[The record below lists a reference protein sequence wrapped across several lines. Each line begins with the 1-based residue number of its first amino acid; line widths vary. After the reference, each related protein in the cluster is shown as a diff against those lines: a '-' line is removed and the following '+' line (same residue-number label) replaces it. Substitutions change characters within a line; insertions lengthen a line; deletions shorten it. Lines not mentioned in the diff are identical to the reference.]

1 MLRPATALLAAAV
14 LAATLH
20 AHGGMYRG
28 PGSTTPGPGTPL
40 GGPTYPGVP
49 GPTTGARPQAGS
61 SSSWIAWWE
70 VNKEPYVR
78 VRSQLA
84 RGPVTGSDEFYLG
97 PRRHQAGS
105 DVLLASALDRRL
117 RIVPALLQL
126 LASER
131 NRDVATAATV
141 ALAKAARDLRDPKVM
156 EAIRAQLQRDDQEVR
171 ETAALALGIL
181 ADPAAIGDLASLLQD
196 TKQGRA
202 LVADDRVSVRTRA
215 FAAYALGFLGGRS
228 APAAGTRVLEALVP
242 VLESDLPGSE
252 RELRVAV
259 VHGIGLL
266 RCIADDAATKRLRW
280 QALQALWRYESRDLG
295 AGEELAQAHV
305 ATAVAR
311 LLGRGDSADHQHAKR
326 RFAAQLDLVK
336 RATAD
341 RRQGAALALGST
353 CLPAELSELDA
364 PYLDLLA
371 RSAADAPDI
380 QTRCFATIAL
390 ARIGGSAARAKL
402 LELHATARAT
412 TSKPWTS
419 LALGLCVRPAAL
431 RGTPDAEVGRL
442 LLDDILGTQDDELRS
457 ALAVALGLSGWREA
471 APHLMALL
479 REHEERDQ
487 LAGYLCVG
495 LALLKEEAA
504 LDDFTRILRG
514 AVRKPY
520 LLQQAAAALG
530 TMGDRDVVPVL
541 VDVFAQ
547 RDDAA
552 SLAAVAGAL
561 SLVGD
566 RRSIDPLLGRM
577 QDAEQTKLARAFAA
591 GALGGVG
598 DPDSVPWN
606 VRLLLDV
613 NYTTGTD
620 TLTNGQSGVLDIL

>member
-1 MLRPATALLAAAV
+1 MFRPATNLLAAAV
-14 LAATLH
+14 LAASLH

-28 PGSTTPGPGTPL
+28 PGSSTPGPGTPL
-40 GGPTYPGVP
+40 SGPTYPGVP
-49 GPTTGARPQAGS
+49 GPTTGARPQASS

-70 VNKEPYVR
+70 VNKEPYLR

-97 PRRHQAGS
+97 PRRREAGS

-141 ALAKAARDLRDPKVM
+141 ALAKAARDLRDPKVLD
-156 EAIRAQLQRDDQEVR
+156 AIRAQLQRDDQEVR

-181 ADPAAIGDLASLLQD
+181 ADPAAIGDLAALLQD
-196 TKQGRA
+196 AKPGRA

-228 APAAGTRVLEALVP
+228 EPAAATRVLEALVP

-266 RCIADDAATKRLRW
+266 RCTSDDAATKRLLW

-295 AGEELAQAHV
+295 AGEEFAQAHV

-311 LLGRGDSADHQHAKR
+311 LLGRGDTADHQHAKR
-326 RFAAQLDLVK
+326 RLAAQLDLVK
-336 RATAD
+336 RSSAD
-341 RRQGAALALGST
+341 RRQGAALALGT
-353 CLPAELSELDA
+353 MCLPAELSEHDG
-364 PYLDLLA
+364 PYTDLLA
-371 RSAADAPDI
+371 RTADDAPDI
-380 QTRCFATIAL
+380 QARCFAIMAL
-390 ARIGGSAARAKL
+390 ARIGGAAARSRL
-402 LELHATARAT
+402 LELHATARPT

-419 LALGLCVRPAAL
+419 LALGLCSRPAGL
-431 RGTPDAEVGRL
+431 RGTPDPEVGRL
-442 LLDDILGTQDDELRS
+442 LLDDLRSTQDDELRS
-457 ALAVALGLSGWREA
+457 AIAVALGLSGWSEA
-471 APHLMALL
+471 APHLLALL
-479 REHEERDQ
+479 REHQERDQ

-495 LALLKEEAA
+495 LALLKDEAA
-504 LDDFTRILRG
+504 PAEFTRILR
-514 AVRKPY
+514 AAARKPY

-530 TMGDRDVVPVL
+530 TMGDRNVVPLL
-541 VDVFAQ
+541 VAVFAQ

-566 RRSIDPLLGRM
+566 RRSIDPLLARM
-577 QDAEQTKLARAFAA
+577 QDGEQTKLARAFAA

-598 DPDSVPWN
+598 DPDAVPWN

-613 NYTTGTD
+613 NYTTGMD

>member
-1 MLRPATALLAAAV
+1 MPRTLPLLAA
-14 LAATLH
+14 LALPLVALH

-97 PRRHQAGS
+97 PRRRDAGS

-131 NRDVATAATV
+131 NRDVTTAATV
-141 ALAKAARDLRDPKVM
+141 ALAKAGRDLGEPKVL

-181 ADPAAIGDLASLLQD
+181 ADPASIGDLAALLQD
-196 TKQGRA
+196 TRQGRT

-228 APAAGTRVLEALVP
+228 VPATGTRVLEVLVP

-259 VHGIGLL
+259 VHAIGLL
-266 RCIADDAATKRLRW
+266 RIPADEAAGKRLLW
-280 QALQALWRYESRDLG
+280 QALQALWRYEGRDLG

-311 LLGRGDSADHQHAKR
+311 LLGRGDGADHQHAKR
-326 RFAAQLDLVK
+326 RLAAQLDLTR

-341 RRQGAALALGST
+341 RRQGAAIALGAM
-353 CLPAELSELDA
+353 CMPAELSDRDGA
-364 PYLDLLA
+364 HVDLLA
-371 RSAADAPDI
+371 RSAVDAPDI
-380 QTRCFATIAL
+380 QTRCFAIMAL
-390 ARIGGSAARAKL
+390 ARIGGTASRTKL
-402 LELHATARAT
+402 LDLHASARAT

-419 LALGLCVRPAAL
+419 IALGLCARPAAL
-431 RGTPDAEVGRL
+431 RGSPDPEVGRR
-442 LLDDILGTQDDELRS
+442 LLDDLHGTQDDELRS
-457 ALAVALGLSGWREA
+457 ALAVALGLCGWREA
-471 APHLMALL
+471 APHLVALL
-479 REHEERDQ
+479 REHEEREM
-487 LAGYLCVG
+487 LAGYLCIG
-495 LALLKEEAA
+495 LALLKEESA

-514 AVRKPY
+514 AVRKPH
-520 LLQQAAAALG
+520 LLQQAAVALG
-530 TMGDRDVVPVL
+530 TMGDRNVVPVL
-541 VDVFAQ
+541 VDVFAK

-566 RRSIDPLLGRM
+566 RRSIDPLLTRM
-577 QDAEQTKLARAFAA
+577 QDSGQTKLARAFAA
-591 GALGGVG
+591 GALGGIG
-598 DPDSVPWN
+598 DPDAVPWN

-613 NYTTGTD
+613 NYTTGVD